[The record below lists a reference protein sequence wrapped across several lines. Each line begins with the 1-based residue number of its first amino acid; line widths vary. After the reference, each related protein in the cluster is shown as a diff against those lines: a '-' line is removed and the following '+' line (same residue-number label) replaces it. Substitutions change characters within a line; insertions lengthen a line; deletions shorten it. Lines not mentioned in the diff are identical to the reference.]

1 MDAKQ
6 HGGVMAQALAFGTAT
21 LHECCD
27 APNMLDPAIRPLFA
41 GARMAG
47 PAFPVRCA
55 PGDNLAIHLGMAQ
68 IPHGSVLVVDAQGF
82 LAGYWGE
89 VLTVAAQ
96 SQGVAGV
103 VIDGGVRDTAAIVAM
118 RYPMF
123 VRGVSVK
130 GTFKSSM
137 VSVGEPMLMGGT
149 RVAAGDLVVGD
160 DDGVVC
166 LPADRVTEVLEKAS
180 VRTEKEKM
188 FMEQLRQGHSTLDLL
203 RLAHRPS

>member
-1 MDAKQ
+1 MDAQ
-6 HGGVMAQALAFGTAT
+6 RPGGIAAQALAFGTAT

-27 APNMLDPAIRPLFA
+27 VPNMLDPAIRPLFA

-47 PAFPVRCA
+47 PAWPVRCA
-55 PGDNLAIHLGMAQ
+55 PGDNLAIHVGMAR
-68 IPHGSVLVVDAQGF
+68 IPRGSVLVVDAQAF

-130 GTFKSSM
+130 GTVKSNV
-137 VSVGEPMLMGGT
+137 VSVGEPLLMAGT
-149 RVAAGDLVVGD
+149 RVAPGDLVVGD

-166 LPADRVTEVLEKAS
+166 LPADRLAEVLEKAR
-180 VRTEKEKM
+180 VRTEKEKV
-188 FMEQLRQGHSTLDLL
+188 FMEQLKQGKTTLDLL
-203 RLAHRPS
+203 GLAQHPS